1 LKTFQCIQDHELNN
15 IHMAQVIKQTL
26 YLSIVPLTFVFLPY
40 GKDVSS
46 HVLFLLRLK
55 NSALIVVCQECALGL
70 DKALDMVK
78 GPTIISCV
86 IKALCADSNVY

>member
-1 LKTFQCIQDHELNN
+1 
-15 IHMAQVIKQTL
+15 M
-26 YLSIVPLTFVFLPY
+26 YLSIVPLAFVFLPY
-40 GKDVSS
+40 GKGVSS

-70 DKALDMVK
+70 EKTLDMVK

-86 IKALCADSNVY
+86 IKALCVDNNVY